1 MGVLYRGVHYRPST
15 IDRPTDEKGRVRMF
29 TRWGGFV
36 YRRRRWIAALAI
48 VFAAGFGALGQNVAA
63 NLSTGGW
70 LDPTSES
77 AQVADRLE
85 ADFGGGRSAFI
96 AVFASTDGANAAGG
110 VDATSAD
117 FQAAIA
123 AALQPVLDLDGVTGL
138 TGYAQTHDDRFISTN
153 GEKAYVVIGLDVDE
167 DSSIDLVDPVE
178 RAIDDALPQGYA
190 VQLTG
195 FGPIQQAS
203 ADLSEQDLLRA
214 ETVSL
219 PIAALVLILVFS
231 SLIAAG
237 MPLLVA
243 GLAIPT
249 SVGLLNLVAQQ
260 TEMSIYV
267 LNIATMLGLA
277 LAIDYSLFITSRFR
291 EELKRGRTVEQAV
304 ERAVGTA
311 GKAVLF
317 SGIAVAIGLSGLLW
331 FKASGLSSIGL
342 GGAIVVVASVFYSL
356 TFLPAILG
364 MLGHRVNSLSVAG
377 LLRRLGLRRE
387 VAAGA
392 PPRESRWERVAH
404 GVMRRPLLVL
414 LPVLAILLLVGSPYL
429 QLKQGIPDAT
439 VMPAG
444 VPSRDAWVALQTEFR
459 AGETTPIIAL
469 VDTKA
474 DPLSAASIAA
484 VRTYAETID
493 GIEGVDRVEGPFELK
508 DPTGAVMTSEQVA
521 ALYATPADQLPPDL
535 AAGLATLRET
545 YIRGTTVRLDAI
557 SPYNSAEPRATALI
571 STIRDAGAQLP
582 AGIEKVQIGG
592 GAALG
597 QDFLLSQQERIP
609 WAVGTTLLAS
619 AIILFLLFGSLAIP
633 IKAVL
638 MTLLSLTASFGALV
652 WIFQEGNLSGLL
664 NFEPLGYTIAG
675 NPIIMFATLIGLS
688 MDYEVLLLS
697 RIQESYRRTGD
708 NSAAV
713 AEGLAKTAGVITGAA
728 LIMVTV
734 FSAFSLA
741 DTVTIKSIGV
751 GMALAVLL
759 DATIIRVLL
768 VPATMRLLG
777 HWNWWAPG
785 PLGRLAERFGFSHVE
800 EDLAAAAH
808 DGGREPQ
815 AAPAAG

>member
-1 MGVLYRGVHYRPST
+1 
-15 IDRPTDEKGRVRMF
+15 MF

-36 YRRRRWIAALAI
+36 YRRRRWLALVAVVIA
-48 VFAAGFGALGQNVAA
+48 VGFGALGQGAA
-63 NLSTGGW
+63 DNLTTGGW

-96 AVFASTDGANAAGG
+96 ALFRSSDPGA
-110 VDATSAD
+110 DATSPA
-117 FQAAIA
+117 FQQAIA
-123 AALQPVLDLDGVTGL
+123 DTLAPVVDVDGVTGL
-138 TGYAQTHDDRFISTN
+138 TGYAETLDDRFISEA
-153 GEKAYVVIGLDVDE
+153 GDAAYVVIGLDVDE
-167 DSSIDLVDPVE
+167 DSSIDLVEPVE
-178 RAIDDALPQGYA
+178 AAIGDATPAGYT

-195 FGPIQQAS
+195 FGPIQEAS
-203 ADLSEQDLLRA
+203 ARLSEEDLIRA

-219 PIAALVLILVFS
+219 PIAALVLILVFG

-243 GLAIPT
+243 ALAIPT
-249 SVGLLNLVAQQ
+249 SVGVINVVAQQ

-277 LAIDYSLFITSRFR
+277 LAIDYSLFLTSRFR

-317 SGIAVAIGLSGLLW
+317 SGVAVAVGLSGLLW
-331 FKASGLSSIGL
+331 FEASGLSSIGL

-356 TFLPAILG
+356 VFLPAILG

-377 LLRRLGLRRE
+377 LLRRVGLRRGE
-387 VAAGA
+387 PAVE
-392 PPRESRWERVAH
+392 RTSRWEQVAH
-404 GVMRRPLLVL
+404 WVMRHPIAVLV
-414 LPVLAILLLVGSPYL
+414 PTLAFLLLVGSPFL
-429 QLKQGIPDAT
+429 GLKQGIPDAT
-439 VMPAG
+439 VMPEG
-444 VPSRDAWVALQTEFR
+444 VESRDAWVALQTEFR
-459 AGETTPIIAL
+459 AGETTPIIVL
-469 VDTKA
+469 LDTMG
-474 DPLSAASIAA
+474 DELSAESIAA
-484 VRTYAETID
+484 VTAVAGRLEAID
-493 GIEGVDRVEGPFELK
+493 GIDRVEGPFSLAN
-508 DPTGAVMTSEQVA
+508 PATGAPMTPDEVA
-521 ALYATPADQLPPDL
+521 QLYAARPDTLPPDL
-535 AAGLATLRET
+535 AAGLAALRET
-545 YIRGTTVRLDAI
+545 YVRDGTIRLDAI
-557 SPYNSAEPRATALI
+557 SPLNSAEPAGTAVVSKVRAVE
-571 STIRDAGAQLP
+571 RDHA
-582 AGIEKVQIGG
+582 IEHMQVGG

-597 QDFLLSQQERIP
+597 EDFLQSQAGRIP

-652 WIFQEGNLSGLL
+652 WIFQEGNLSELL
-664 NFEPLGYTIAG
+664 AFEPLGYTIAG
-675 NPIIMFATLIGLS
+675 NPIIMFAVLIGLS

-708 NSAAV
+708 NAAAV
-713 AEGLAKTAGVITGAA
+713 ADGLARTAGVITGAA

-734 FSAFSLA
+734 FAAFALA
-741 DTVTIKSIGV
+741 ETVTIKSIGV

-777 HWNWWAPG
+777 SWNWWAPG

-800 EDLAAAAH
+800 DEEDLAAASGKPGAPS
-808 DGGREPQ
+808 EPA
-815 AAPAAG
+815 AAPA

>member
-1 MGVLYRGVHYRPST
+1 
-15 IDRPTDEKGRVRMF
+15 MF

-36 YRRRRWIAALAI
+36 YRRRRWLALLAVVIA
-48 VFAAGFGALGQNVAA
+48 VGFGALGQGAA
-63 NLSTGGW
+63 DNLTTGGW

-96 AVFASTDGANAAGG
+96 ALCRSTDANA
-110 VDATSAD
+110 DATSAG
-117 FQAAIA
+117 FQKAIA
-123 AALQPVLDLDGVTGL
+123 DTLAPVRDIEGVKEI
-138 TGYAQTHDDRFISTN
+138 TGYAETRDERFISER
-153 GEKAYVVIGLDVDE
+153 GDAAYVVIGLAVDE
-167 DSSIDLVDPVE
+167 DGSIDLVDPVQ
-178 RAIDDALPQGYA
+178 AAVAAATPAGYE

-203 ADLSEQDLLRA
+203 ARLSEEDLVRA

-219 PIAALVLILVFS
+219 PIAALVLLLVFGT
-231 SLIAAG
+231 LVAAG

-243 GLAIPT
+243 AFAIPT
-249 SVGLLNLVAQQ
+249 SVGIINLVAQR

-277 LAIDYSLFITSRFR
+277 LAIDYSLFLTSRFR
-291 EELKRGRTVEQAV
+291 EELQRGRTVEQAV

-317 SGIAVAIGLSGLLW
+317 SGVAVAIGLSGLLW
-331 FKASGLSSIGL
+331 FQASGLSSIGL

-356 TFLPAILG
+356 VLLPAILG
-364 MLGHRVNSLSVAG
+364 MLGHRVNALSVGG
-377 LLRRLGLRRE
+377 LLRRLGLRRGDPSVE
-387 VAAGA
+387 
-392 PPRESRWERVAH
+392 RDSRWAQVAH
-404 GVMRRPLLVL
+404 WVMRHPIAVLVPTLAFLLV
-414 LPVLAILLLVGSPYL
+414 VGSPYL
-429 QLKQGIPDAT
+429 RLQQGIPDAT

-444 VPSRDAWVALQTEFR
+444 VASRDAWVALQTEFR
-459 AGETTPIIAL
+459 AGETTPIIIL
-469 VDTKA
+469 VDT
-474 DPLSAASIAA
+474 DVPLTATTVAGVQDYAATVAG
-484 VRTYAETID
+484 ID
-493 GIEGVDRVEGPFELK
+493 GVDRVEGPFDLK
-508 DPTGAVMTSEQVA
+508 DPSTGRALTPHEIVD
-521 ALYATPADQLPPDL
+521 LYAAAEGELPPEL
-535 AAGLATLRET
+535 GAAITQLRET
-545 YIRGTTVRLDAI
+545 YIRGGTVRLDAI
-557 SPYNSAEPRATALI
+557 TSLSSAEPAGTALI
-571 STIRDAGAQLP
+571 STIRHAGPGSGGLP
-582 AGIEKVQIGG
+582 PNGVERVQIGG

-597 QDFLLSQQERIP
+597 EDFLISQAERIP

-652 WIFQEGNLSGLL
+652 WIFQEGNLSNILH
-664 NFEPLGYTIAG
+664 FEPLGYTIAG
-675 NPIIMFATLIGLS
+675 NPIIMFAVLIGLS

-708 NSAAV
+708 NAAAV
-713 AEGLAKTAGVITGAA
+713 ADGLARTAGVITGAA

-734 FSAFSLA
+734 FAAFALA

-777 HWNWWAPG
+777 RWNWWAPG
-785 PLGRLAERFGFSHVE
+785 VLGRLADRLGFSHVE
-800 EDLAAAAH
+800 DEEVA
-808 DGGREPQ
+808 G
-815 AAPAAG
+815 AAGAGQPGLASG

>member
-1 MGVLYRGVHYRPST
+1 L
-15 IDRPTDEKGRVRMF
+15 F
-29 TRWGGFV
+29 TRWGALV
-36 YRRRRWIAALAI
+36 YRRRRWLALLALIIA
-48 VFAAGFGALGQNVAA
+48 VGFGALGQGAA
-63 NLSTGGW
+63 DNLTTGGW

-77 AQVADRLE
+77 AKVADRLE

-96 AVFASTDGANAAGG
+96 ALFRATDAGA
-110 VDATSAD
+110 DATSAE
-117 FQAAIA
+117 FQNAIA
-123 AALQPVLDLDGVTGL
+123 DTLAPVIDIDGVTGV
-138 TGYAQTHDDRFISTN
+138 TGYAETRDDRFVSKA
-153 GEKAYVVIGLDVDE
+153 GDAAYVVVGLDVDE
-167 DSSIDLVDPVE
+167 DSSIDLVDPVQE
-178 RAIDDALPQGYA
+178 AVDAAVPAGYEVA
-190 VQLTG
+190 LTG
-195 FGPIQQAS
+195 FGPVQQAS
-203 ADLSEQDLLRA
+203 AELSEQDLVRA

-219 PIAALVLILVFS
+219 PIAALVLILVFG
-231 SLIAAG
+231 SLVAAG

-243 GLAIPT
+243 ALAIPT
-249 SVGLLNLVAQQ
+249 SVGITNLVAQQ

-304 ERAVGTA
+304 ERAVATA

-331 FKASGLSSIGL
+331 FRASGLSSIGL

-356 TFLPAILG
+356 VFLPAILG
-364 MLGHRVNSLSVAG
+364 MLGPRVNALSVAG
-377 LLRRLGLRRE
+377 LLRRLGLRRDDP
-387 VAAGA
+387 AAE
-392 PPRESRWERVAH
+392 RHSRWEAVAH
-404 GVMRRPLLVL
+404 WVMRHPVAVMVPTLAFLLVL
-414 LPVLAILLLVGSPYL
+414 GAPFLALR
-429 QLKQGIPDAT
+429 QGIPDAT

-444 VPSRDAWVALQTEFR
+444 VPSRDAWVALQEEFR
-459 AGETTPIIAL
+459 VGETTPIIVL
-469 VDTKA
+469 LDTKG
-474 DPLSAASIAA
+474 DPLSAESIGA
-484 VRTYAETID
+484 VNAVAGRLDDVD
-493 GIEGVDRVEGPFELK
+493 GIDRVEGPFSLIS
-508 DPTGAVMTSEQVA
+508 PATGAPMTPDELAQAYA
-521 ALYATPADQLPPDL
+521 APPDSLPADL
-535 AAGLATLRET
+535 AAGLAALREA
-545 YIRGTTVRLDAI
+545 YVRDGTVRLDAI
-557 SPYNSAEPRATALI
+557 SEFNPSEPEGTAVV
-571 STIRDAGAQLP
+571 SKIRDVALEP
-582 AGIEKVQIGG
+582 ALERMQVGG

-597 QDFLLSQQERIP
+597 EDFLISQSDRIP

-619 AIILFLLFGSLAIP
+619 ALILFLLFGSVTIP

-652 WIFQEGNLSGLL
+652 WIFQEGNLQGLL

-713 AEGLAKTAGVITGAA
+713 ADGLAKTAGVITGAA

-741 DTVTIKSIGV
+741 DTETIKSIGV

-777 HWNWWAPG
+777 RWNWWAPG
-785 PLGRLAERFGFSHVE
+785 PLGRLAERFGFTHVEDE
-800 EDLAAAAH
+800 EDLAAVASGSDARKEAAA
-808 DGGREPQ
+808 R
-815 AAPAAG
+815 A